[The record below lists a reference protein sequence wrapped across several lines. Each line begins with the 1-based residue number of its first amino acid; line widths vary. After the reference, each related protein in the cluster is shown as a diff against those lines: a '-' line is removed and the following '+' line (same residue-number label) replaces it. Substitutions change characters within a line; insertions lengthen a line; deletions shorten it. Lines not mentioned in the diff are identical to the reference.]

1 MVNIIREEDI
11 YKLDF
16 ESLKILLIDSQK
28 AIGDKERIIELLSG
42 RVKELEERLKE
53 IERTSKIKKVLKDE

>member
-1 MVNIIREEDI
+1 MGNIIREEDI
-11 YKLDF
+11 DKLDF
-16 ESLKILLIDSQK
+16 ESLKILLIESQK

-42 RVKELEERLKE
+42 RVKELERELKE